1 MIPRGWQWN
10 TASENCLNHEMVW
23 IHQRCS
29 DRACHF
35 GWFVLVKRILPPFF
49 LFLFIFSKLL
59 ATIWIWQFEID
70 LSILVYSCCLW
81 FCSKPKGV
89 RRALCQWNP
98 PASLLEGTPAA
109 GVDSFSV
116 CPLLVNKLLSFQG
129 PHQFSFLLIVWGQA
143 YQATVITPR
152 EWYATHR
159 MQFAWPL

>member
-1 MIPRGWQWN
+1 
-10 TASENCLNHEMVW
+10 MVW

-35 GWFVLVKRILPPFF
+35 GWFVLVRRILPPFC

-59 ATIWIWQFEID
+59 TIIWIRQFEID
-70 LSILVYSCCLW
+70 LPILVYSCCLW

-109 GVDSFSV
+109 GDDSFCGVPS
-116 CPLLVNKLLSFQG
+116 PG
-129 PHQFSFLLIVWGQA
+129 
-143 YQATVITPR
+143 
-152 EWYATHR
+152 
-159 MQFAWPL
+159 